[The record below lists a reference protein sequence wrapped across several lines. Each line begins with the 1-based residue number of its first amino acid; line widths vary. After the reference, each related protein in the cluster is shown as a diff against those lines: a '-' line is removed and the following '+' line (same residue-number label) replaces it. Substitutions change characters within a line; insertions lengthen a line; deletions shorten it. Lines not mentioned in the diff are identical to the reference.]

1 MKIHPRAHV
10 VAEARSAFARFML
23 DLEKKHDLT
32 YGELFSLYG
41 AAIENLA
48 KYQIRSERH
57 PEDPD
62 KKGDEA

>member
-1 MKIHPRAHV
+1 MKIHPRTLV
-10 VAEARSAFARFML
+10 VAEARRALVGFML

-32 YGELFSLYG
+32 YGEMFSLYG
-41 AAIENLA
+41 DAIANLA